1 MIGNVPSA
9 PVAVSTDEALAGP
22 SASARLGARL
32 QAVLVPILALF
43 TGLVFCALLLLI
55 TRHNPFT
62 IYQAL
67 WTGAVTGQGAIVGTL
82 VQTTPYMLL
91 GLAVALGFKCGLF
104 NIGAE
109 GQFVAGATAATWAG
123 HAFDGLPAILLA
135 TVALLFGAVAG
146 GLYAA
151 IAGLLKVV
159 SGAHEVITTIM
170 LNYIA
175 TNLVLFLV
183 TNGGPMQ
190 EPTHT
195 QTQSYN
201 IAAGAQLPIIAP
213 GTTLDAGLLIAL
225 LGAVAVYVLVSRT
238 TWGFELR
245 AVGLNPRSARSAGI
259 SVRWVTVW
267 VMALS
272 GALAGLAGGIQIG
285 GQQHYLP
292 DSIASGYGFD
302 AIAVAI
308 IGAGNPLGI
317 VLAALFL
324 GALRSSQGFMEQS
337 TGISAPFAS
346 VIEATILF
354 FVAAPVIIRFLYFG
368 WYRTRRG
375 GRRVQP
381 PPAAAT

>member
-1 MIGNVPSA
+1 MIGNVPSV
-9 PVAVSTDEALAGP
+9 PVAVSTDEALTGP
-22 SASARLGARL
+22 SASSRLGAQL
-32 QAVLVPILALF
+32 QAILIPILALF
-43 TGLVFCALLLLI
+43 TGLVFCGLLLLI
-55 TRHNPFT
+55 TGHNPLT

-67 WTGAVTGQGAIVGTL
+67 WTGAVTGQDAIVGTL
-82 VQTTPYMLL
+82 VQTTPYILL

-109 GQFVAGATAATWAG
+109 GQFVVGATAATWAG
-123 HAFDGLPAILLA
+123 HAFADLPAILLA
-135 TVALLFGAVAG
+135 TVALLFGVLAG

-151 IAGLLKVV
+151 IAGILKVV

-183 TNGGPMQ
+183 TNGGLMQ
-190 EPTHT
+190 ESTHT

-245 AVGLNPRSARSAGI
+245 AVGLNPQAARSAGI

-267 VMALS
+267 AMALS
-272 GALAGLAGGIQIG
+272 GALAGLAGAIQIT

-324 GALRSSQGFMEQS
+324 GALRGSQGFMEQS

-354 FVAAPVIIRFLYFG
+354 FVAAPVIVRFLYFG
-368 WYRTRRG
+368 WYRTRRRG
-375 GRRVQP
+375 PRAQL
-381 PPAAAT
+381 PPARAT